1 MGYSHEEINCEKC
14 ESPLQFVANRNNN
27 DFFNYAYNW
36 FNWRNFFCRKFRTK
50 PLFFILKGLN
60 LYYGKVMD
68 VEPHEK
74 QY

>member
-1 MGYSHEEINCEKC
+1 MRRLIAKNVNLRYNLLLIEIIMTF
-14 ESPLQFVANRNNN
+14 LITRIIGLIGVI
-27 DFFNYAYNW
+27 
-36 FNWRNFFCRKFRTK
+36 FFCRKFRTK